1 MFEPILLCFKG
12 SFTDWVGIE
21 DQGEEEEEEEGK
33 ESPVLM
39 DVNHPTTGR

>member
-1 MFEPILLCFKG
+1 MFEPILLCSKG
-12 SFTDWVGIE
+12 IFTDWVGIE
-21 DQGEEEEEEEGK
+21 DQGEEEEEGK